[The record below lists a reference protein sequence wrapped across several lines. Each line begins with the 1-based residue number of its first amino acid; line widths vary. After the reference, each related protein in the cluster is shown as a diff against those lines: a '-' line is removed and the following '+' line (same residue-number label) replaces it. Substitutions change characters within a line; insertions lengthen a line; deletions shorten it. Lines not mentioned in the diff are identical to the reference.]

1 MSTRDIV
8 MNDKLDNRD
17 AILQYISVGGEGTL
31 TELQQKLFDRYS
43 YADELI
49 RKNIGRKKRD
59 ELATMIM
66 GRWNVSKPTAYAD
79 IVNAEYV
86 FCSSTPLNKKY
97 FIQRRIEFL
106 EEKIRDAAITN
117 NFDAIAKL
125 EKVLSNY
132 IEMYPDYEGPK
143 SPKTVIF
150 NITNNHLQVEQ
161 MSAEEAFNEADNSL
175 KELEADYDELG

>member
-1 MSTRDIV
+1 MSTPAIQ
-8 MNDKLDNRD
+8 MNERLDNRD

-31 TELQQKLFDRYS
+31 TELQQKLLDRYS

-49 RKNIGRKKRD
+49 RKNIGKVKRD
-59 ELATMIM
+59 QIATMIM
-66 GRWNVSKPTAYAD
+66 GRWNVSKPTAYLD
-79 IVNAEYV
+79 IVNAEYI

-97 FIQRRIEFL
+97 TIQRRIEFL
-106 EEKIRDAAITN
+106 EEKIRDASITN

-150 NITNNHLQVEQ
+150 NITNNTLNVGE
-161 MSAEEAFNEADNSL
+161 MSAEDAFNEADDSL
-175 KELEADYDELG
+175 KELEDSYDEL

>member
-66 GRWNVSKPTAYAD
+66 GRWNVSKPTAYA
-79 IVNAEYV
+79 
-86 FCSSTPLNKKY
+86 
-97 FIQRRIEFL
+97 
-106 EEKIRDAAITN
+106 
-117 NFDAIAKL
+117 
-125 EKVLSNY
+125 LSL
-132 IEMYPDYEGPK
+132 IH
-143 SPKTVIF
+143 I
-150 NITNNHLQVEQ
+150 
-161 MSAEEAFNEADNSL
+161 
-175 KELEADYDELG
+175 